1 MSCLQGRQNAWN
13 KRIKTDGALFTQLA
27 WRKNPWS
34 CRLFYWIYQ
43 EFWKSTE
50 NNKRR
55 LMIAPVKTFQY
66 YCQNCSWHWHLRVK
80 AINIFCY
87 PHMESAW
94 EHYLEAKVEII
105 NLFIYRTIC
114 FFSIHINVC
123 LIFFVLT
130 IIFLFSYLYFWHVLS
145 YKHSNFEQQASEKK
159 LATTQKSETEEC
171 FLCCSEPSDNSILP
185 ALLTSE
191 AAGCRGWTSLSPP
204 PGIRPPPPSPRQP
217 PPRPTRNQE
226 HWRKTR

>member
-1 MSCLQGRQNAWN
+1 MVWVYRSSVLPARRCHAYKVDKMLETKESKQMAPFLHNW
-13 KRIKTDGALFTQLA
+13 LE
-27 WRKNPWS
+27 KNPWS

-94 EHYLEAKVEII
+94 EHYLEAKVVNI
-105 NLFIYRTIC
+105 NLFIYRKIC

-130 IIFLFSYLYFWHVLS
+130 IILTTT
-145 YKHSNFEQQASEKK
+145 YKQISSM
-159 LATTQKSETEEC
+159 
-171 FLCCSEPSDNSILP
+171 
-185 ALLTSE
+185 
-191 AAGCRGWTSLSPP
+191 
-204 PGIRPPPPSPRQP
+204 
-217 PPRPTRNQE
+217 
-226 HWRKTR
+226 